1 MGRNVLFY
9 FSINQKTNQWIK
21 VNKNIPIKRLVNIF
35 QTQFDYL
42 GDLAKKVYI
51 KILFLCRFALMS
63 ISVQS
68 LTKIYGTQKA
78 VNNISFDIPKGQ
90 IVGFLGP
97 NGAGKS
103 TTMKMITSYLP
114 PTEGTALVC
123 GFDVQTQSMEL
134 RKHIG
139 YLPEQNPLYYD
150 MYIREY
156 LELTAG
162 IHQIDKSKKAARIEE
177 MIHMTGLTKEANK
190 KIGMLSKGYKQRVG
204 LAQAMIHNPD
214 VLVLD
219 EPTSGLDP
227 NQIVE
232 IRDLIINLGQEKTVL
247 LSTHIMQE
255 VEAMCSRVIIIN
267 NGNIVADDAIQN
279 LQKAGNNSTL
289 LVSFEQKVPKEM
301 IQKIQGVGKIEDMG
315 NMRWR
320 LYTTK
325 PEELRKAVMQW
336 ALNNDINISALQSD
350 TQSMEDVF
358 RSATQEQ
365 QK

>member
-1 MGRNVLFY
+1 
-9 FSINQKTNQWIK
+9 
-21 VNKNIPIKRLVNIF
+21 
-35 QTQFDYL
+35 
-42 GDLAKKVYI
+42 
-51 KILFLCRFALMS
+51 MS

-78 VNNISFDIPKGQ
+78 VNNISFEIPKGQ

-114 PTEGTALVC
+114 PSQGTAVVC

-150 MYIREY
+150 MYVREY

-162 IHQIDKSKKAARIEE
+162 IHQIEKSKKAGRIEE
-177 MIHMTGLTKEANK
+177 MVQMTGLTKEAHK

-214 VLVLD
+214 VLILD

-232 IRDLIINLGQEKTVL
+232 IRDLIIDIGKEKTVL

-267 NGNIVADDAIQN
+267 NGTIVADDNIQN
-279 LQKAGNNSTL
+279 LQKTGNNSTL
-289 LVSFEQKVPKEM
+289 LVTFESIISKD
-301 IQKIQGVGKIEDMG
+301 KIKQIAGIGKIEDIG
-315 NMRWR
+315 NMRWK

-325 PEELRKAVMQW
+325 PDELRKAVMQW
-336 ALNNDINISALQSD
+336 ALNNDINISSMQSE

-358 RSATQEQ
+358 RNATQE
-365 QK
+365 KISK